1 MLKFIRSK
9 GNQQPSAE
17 RQKLQKELY
26 AFRKVSQ
33 TATFNLDLSCS
44 EKYEI
49 KKTLYTFALRIV
61 LVNTKIS
68 YQQQNSEKNIPL
80 NNIEVCLQQFSLFL
94 NEFLDI
100 FLTTFKRPRE
110 KC

>member
-33 TATFNLDLSCS
+33 DGRERAMMQPKELEKKLSTSTMKIFTRLHYKSLHLD
-44 EKYEI
+44 YG
-49 KKTLYTFALRIV
+49 T
-61 LVNTKIS
+61 
-68 YQQQNSEKNIPL
+68 
-80 NNIEVCLQQFSLFL
+80 
-94 NEFLDI
+94 
-100 FLTTFKRPRE
+100 RPRFLISKTPKSFPSIKRCAAPRAKRVLLSLLRE
-110 KC
+110 L